1 MFLHFAGPVV
11 TLVGGVL
18 GAYGTLLMCRP
29 YHPFGT
35 WGVVRHLLWICG
47 RVLAGDTAA
56 TRQAIHDADKFSTIN
71 PENRDRTV
79 AGVYVLVF
87 SFLVQTGGAV
97 LIIVDLMV
105 HHPGN

>member
-1 MFLHFAGPVV
+1 MFLRFAGPVV
-11 TLVGGVL
+11 TLIGGVL

-47 RVLAGDTAA
+47 RLLVGDTQAA
-56 TRQAIHDADKFSTIN
+56 RQAIRDANGFSTIN
-71 PENRDRTV
+71 PEKRDRTV

-87 SFLVQTGGAV
+87 SFIVQTIGAV
-97 LIIVDLMV
+97 LILIDLVV
-105 HHPGN
+105 HPT

>member
-1 MFLHFAGPVV
+1 MILRFAGPVI
-11 TLVGGVL
+11 TLIGGVL

-47 RVLAGDTAA
+47 RVLAGDATA
-56 TRQAIHDADKFSTIN
+56 TQQAIRDADAFSSVN
-71 PENRDRTV
+71 AENRDRTV

-87 SFLVQTGGAV
+87 SFVVQTVGAV
-97 LIIVDLMV
+97 LILVDLLV
-105 HHPGN
+105 HPN

>member
-1 MFLHFAGPVV
+1 MFLRFAGPVI
-11 TLVGGVL
+11 TLIGVVL

-47 RVLAGDTAA
+47 RLLVGDTTA
-56 TRQAIHDADKFSTIN
+56 TRQAIRDADAFSTIN
-71 PENRDRTV
+71 AENRDRTV

-87 SFLVQTGGAV
+87 SFIVQTIGAV
-97 LIIVDLMV
+97 LILVDLVV
-105 HHPGN
+105 HAN

>member
-1 MFLHFAGPVV
+1 MILPFAGPVI
-11 TLVGGVL
+11 TLIGGVL

-47 RVLAGDTAA
+47 RVLAADTAA
-56 TRQAIHDADKFSTIN
+56 TRQAIRDADAFSTIN
-71 PENRDRTV
+71 AENRDRTV

-87 SFLVQTGGAV
+87 SFIVQTIGAV
-97 LIIVDLMV
+97 LILIDLV
-105 HHPGN
+105 AHPA

>member
-1 MFLHFAGPVV
+1 MFLRYSGPVI
-11 TLVGGVL
+11 TLVGVVL

-47 RVLAGDTAA
+47 RVLAGDTARA
-56 TRQAIHDADKFSTIN
+56 RQAIRDANDFSTIN

-87 SFLVQTGGAV
+87 SFLVQTVGAV
-97 LIIVDLMV
+97 LILVDLMV
-105 HHPGN
+105 H